1 MRVAIVIGSEM
12 AILLMRQNYP
22 DMHPTRFALALAA
35 VLGFNTAVSAL
46 AAMIPL
52 RLGLKNLLATEF

>member
-1 MRVAIVIGSEM
+1 M